1 VTKRHESPLP
11 LEPWSAD
18 MQAAIAEICEVGSRL
33 LTQHRGASEMS
44 SQIADQWR
52 LQDRLQDERAALGNA
67 LSTLHRIW
75 AAIDTA
81 RECMNR
87 TGVDETHLLQSI
99 RECAD
104 HIDNGL
110 PPLQRDFMTIRH
122 CALDLLRWEQRF
134 GHIDGSE
141 LPNDYRSSYAR
152 LLAYAPVFRPR
163 LEAMQSDLLQQS
175 RASHVSPEVQ
185 RLLTALSHYLAV
197 IESARAFVKS
207 VVSPP
212 MDLVFQDTESFQ
224 EGWKLL
230 DSALQGRLATELN
243 DCCHLLLYDSAGFHR
258 LVENIQ
264 QPLPEGLN
272 ASLYVLPVDAWRI
285 VFTMDEDPVFEQI
298 MVTLLRVVSADHLE
312 GALTSLASV
321 LYRDFSHDDPAP
333 PESKSR
339 S

>member
-1 VTKRHESPLP
+1 MTKRHESPLP
-11 LEPWSAD
+11 LEPWSTD
-18 MQAAIAEICEVGSRL
+18 MQAAIAEICKAGSRL
-33 LTQHRGASEMS
+33 LSEHRGASETS

-67 LSTLHRIW
+67 LGTLHRIW
-75 AAIDTA
+75 AAIDAA

-87 TGVDETHLLQSI
+87 SGVDETHLLQSF

-104 HIDNGL
+104 QIDNGL
-110 PPLQRDFMTIRH
+110 PLLQRDFMTIRQ
-122 CALDLLRWEQRF
+122 CALDLLRWERQF
-134 GHIDGSE
+134 AHFDDSKW
-141 LPNDYRSSYAR
+141 PNDYRGSYAR
-152 LLAYAPVFRPR
+152 LLSYAPVFRPR
-163 LEAMQSDLLQQS
+163 LEAMQSDLLRQS
-175 RASHVSPEVQ
+175 RASHASPEVQ

-197 IESARAFVKS
+197 MESARAFVKS

-243 DCCHLLLYDSAGFHR
+243 DCCQLLLYDSADFHR
-258 LVENIQ
+258 LVENIE

-298 MVTLLRVVSADHLE
+298 IVTLLRVVSVDDLE
-312 GALTSLASV
+312 GALTSLARV
-321 LYRDFSHDDPAP
+321 LYRDFSHDDETP
-333 PESKSR
+333 P
-339 S
+339 